1 MPKKRQANKP
11 EITRPPSA
19 IGGPLPKMIMEA
31 ATSGNGHDRFT
42 YELWLDDGNSPD
54 AREQRSGG
62 QTALMAAAQNGK
74 FQMMELLLAR
84 SASVDLATST
94 GHTALMHAAQ
104 DGHREQVQ
112 QLLLARART
121 DLCTT
126 DAIWTALMLAACH
139 GEQKTV
145 ELLLRAGA
153 DASIRSADMGMTA
166 QEMAQRSGH
175 LRTAGLIERHATEK
189 LAPWPWMNGEVEEVP
204 EEVRLAAEQGKLVPV
219 ARWLSKGGDVNARTR
234 NVREEESDSGSDSDD
249 TDGEGVGTIDGY
261 TLLMHGA
268 QYRQE
273 AVVRALLKRKAD
285 ANAEGDDGETVLML
299 ALDDGSGEAPHM
311 GVVRLLLENG
321 AHAAWHVADECGAPI
336 HRAALAGSTEAIELL
351 LEHRADPNARG
362 YDGQTPLMM
371 VVSDDEAN
379 SLAVD
384 ALVRGGAD
392 VSLEHKDGYT
402 ALDTAAHEGET
413 ACVEAL
419 IKAGA
424 SVTALAISTA
434 RKEGYPETLRV
445 LQRARRQQREA
456 WPAAPSDL
464 AGREA
469 AAREAE
475 AARRAGE
482 RKAAAADLAAR
493 VEQLSVTEAGRH
505 AEARARLQR
514 RKVAL
519 DAERAAREQEQAEA
533 PLSLPGPSHL
543 EPKQREEGRQMS
555 MQQQLEQRRWREEKP
570 LRASDFDA
578 KQEQAHADAVIKREG
593 ERRQAERAVVA
604 EADKRRQLATQQLV
618 GSASLGE
625 CVLGQSA
632 GRRRGGKKHRRPPPT
647 GPLVPPATI
656 ATGVPVGDGDSEL
669 PVAAAVF
676 EMDFDM
682 D

>member
-1 MPKKRQANKP
+1 M
-11 EITRPPSA
+11 
-19 IGGPLPKMIMEA
+19 
-31 ATSGNGHDRFT
+31 
-42 YELWLDDGNSPD
+42 
-54 AREQRSGG
+54 
-62 QTALMAAAQNGK
+62 
-74 FQMMELLLAR
+74 
-84 SASVDLATST
+84 
-94 GHTALMHAAQ
+94 
-104 DGHREQVQ
+104 
-112 QLLLARART
+112 
-121 DLCTT
+121 
-126 DAIWTALMLAACH
+126 
-139 GEQKTV
+139 
-145 ELLLRAGA
+145 
-153 DASIRSADMGMTA
+153 
-166 QEMAQRSGH
+166 
-175 LRTAGLIERHATEK
+175 
-189 LAPWPWMNGEVEEVP
+189 
-204 EEVRLAAEQGKLVPV
+204 
-219 ARWLSKGGDVNARTR
+219 
-234 NVREEESDSGSDSDD
+234 
-249 TDGEGVGTIDGY
+249 
-261 TLLMHGA
+261 
-268 QYRQE
+268 
-273 AVVRALLKRKAD
+273 
-285 ANAEGDDGETVLML
+285 LML

-311 GVVRLLLENG
+311 SVVRLLLENG
-321 AHAAWHVADECGAPI
+321 AHAAWHVADDIGAPI
-336 HRAALAGSTEAIELL
+336 HRAALAGSVEAIELL

-362 YDGQTPLMM
+362 YDGCTPLVM
-371 VVSDDEAN
+371 VVSDGEAN

-402 ALDTAAHEGET
+402 ALDRAAHEGET

-434 RKEGYPETLRV
+434 RKEGYAETLRV

-514 RKVAL
+514 RKAAL

-543 EPKQREEGRQMS
+543 EPKQREEGRRQMS

-647 GPLVPPATI
+647 GPLAPPATI